1 MLHVARSDEEYFSSA
16 RRTSLLQRLADET
29 GGRFYTSDNTT
40 TLPEDISLSGAGVT
54 LTEEH
59 DLWDLPVIFLTMLL
73 LMGAEWGFRRIRG
86 LV

>member
-1 MLHVARSDEEYFSSA
+1 MQ
-16 RRTSLLQRLADET
+16 SLLQRVADET
-29 GGRFYTSDNTT
+29 GGRFYTPENVA
-40 TLPEDISLSGAGVT
+40 TLPEDISISGAGVT

-59 DLWDLPVIFLTMLL
+59 DLWDMPVIFLMMLL